1 MANFDF
7 PPNIS
12 ISVAAK
18 DLINCLLHPEP
29 EKRPDISGIR
39 SHVYFTG
46 ESTSTVESSNNTST
60 STSTS
65 TASSGL
71 ILSIK
76 RAIASILSNYTG
88 RGNNLERTAK
98 LKNSLII
105 CRIESSKCYS
115 LASMS

>member
-7 PPNIS
+7 PPNVN

-39 SHVYFTG
+39 SHAYFTG
-46 ESTSTVESSNNTST
+46 ESTVEPNNNTSN
-60 STSTS
+60 STSS
-65 TASSGL
+65 ASSSASSGL

-88 RGNNLERTAK
+88 RGNNLERK
-98 LKNSLII
+98 GQRDKI
-105 CRIESSKCYS
+105 Y
-115 LASMS
+115 